1 MVPKNAEGN
10 ILIINLYYKT
20 VKVLSS
26 NKGKRSNQTIK
37 VEAGGDWLLVKGNSE
52 PKHSQKN
59 EIRSQENVTVEMFNK
74 QSIEVVKKT

>member
-1 MVPKNAEGN
+1 MLPKNAEGN

-52 PKHSQKN
+52 PKDSQKN